1 MRKKLTVC
9 CTAFL
14 LALSLTVPALAA
26 SGAFQDVPESADCY
40 ASVMYLAEHEIT
52 QGTGNG
58 CFSPDA
64 PVTVRQWAMMLC
76 RAYEVKV
83 EGSSWGDLSQSAVEQ
98 SYRKGWLN
106 ETALSAPNIQLCR
119 GALLKSAFAAA
130 KIPVYDSVL
139 YAGDVSL
146 PDHDNCIRIG
156 KELQL
161 CGEAN
166 TANEIVTRRDAA
178 MLLHAILTRAFTV
191 EAPPAP
197 VTLVNAA
204 GVNINDY
211 LLALRQVPEP
221 VLAAFK
227 VAGWMY
233 RIDFDYI
240 SELSKQLDMSCIGA
254 TNYSQKTIYIS
265 DASATL
271 HEFGHFLDWTLGIPA
286 EHEQLYLA
294 EAQNSGLRDYAK
306 TNAREYF
313 ADCFDYWIAY
323 SGSEKRMETFRNAA
337 PAHGISETIPAS
349 LGCAM
354 RMARLI
360 SLRTSSTLI
369 PSRAAMTSMA
379 RRAAASCLAFVFIR
393 FPS

>member
-1 MRKKLTVC
+1 MKMIVRRTALAVC
-9 CTAFL
+9 TL
-14 LALSLTVPALAA
+14 VLALILPTAA
-26 SGAFQDVPESADCY
+26 SAACTRFDDVPETADCY
-40 ASVMYLAEHEIT
+40 ESVIYLAEHEIT

-64 PVTVRQWAMMLC
+64 PVTVRQWVMMLC
-76 RAYEVKV
+76 RAYDVKV
-83 EGSSWGDLSQSAVEQ
+83 EGSSWSDLSQSAVEQ
-98 SYRKGWLN
+98 AYRKGWLN

-139 YAGDVSL
+139 YAGGVSL
-146 PDHDNCIRIG
+146 PDHENCIRIG

-191 EAPPAP
+191 TAPEAP

-221 VLAAFK
+221 MLAAFK
-227 VAGWMY
+227 VAGWTY
-233 RIDFDYI
+233 RIDFNYI
-240 SELSKQLDMSCIGA
+240 SELSKQLNMSCIGA
-254 TNYSQKTIYIS
+254 TNYSQKAIYIS
-265 DASATL
+265 EASATL
-271 HEFGHFLDWTLGIPA
+271 HEFGHFLDWTLGFPA
-286 EHEQLYLA
+286 EHEQLFRA
-294 EAQNSGLRDYAK
+294 EAAAAPLRNYAK

-313 ADCFDYWIAY
+313 ADCFAYWVKYA
-323 SGSEKRMETFRNAA
+323 ENANA
-337 PAHGISETIPAS
+337 
-349 LGCAM
+349 
-354 RMARLI
+354 I
-360 SLRTSSTLI
+360 SLLQECAPLMFRYMEEVTILQW
-369 PSRAAMTSMA
+369 PD
-379 RRAAASCLAFVFIR
+379 
-393 FPS
+393 

>member
-1 MRKKLTVC
+1 MKTIVRRTALAVC
-9 CTAFL
+9 T
-14 LALSLTVPALAA
+14 LALALILPTAA
-26 SGAFQDVPESADCY
+26 SAACAGFDDVPESADCY
-40 ASVMYLAEHEIT
+40 ESVMYLAEHEIT

-76 RAYEVKV
+76 RAYDVKV
-83 EGSSWGDLSQSAVEQ
+83 EGSSWSDLSQSAVEQ
-98 SYRKGWLN
+98 AYRKGWLN

-139 YAGDVSL
+139 YAGGVSL
-146 PDHDNCIRIG
+146 PDHENCIRIG

-191 EAPPAP
+191 TAPEAP

-204 GVNINDY
+204 GVNVNDF
-211 LLALRQVPEP
+211 LLELRKLPKQV
-221 VLAAFK
+221 LDAFNA
-227 VAGWMY
+227 AGWTY
-233 RIDFDYI
+233 CIDFDYMGG
-240 SELSKQLDMSCIGA
+240 LSKKLNMSCIGA
-254 TNYSQKTIYIS
+254 TNYSQKTIYLS

-271 HEFGHFLDWTLGIPA
+271 HEFGHFLDGQLGFPV
-286 EHEQLYLA
+286 EHEHLYLA

-306 TNAREYF
+306 TNTREYF
-313 ADCFDYWIAY
+313 ADCFAY
-323 SGSEKRMETFRNAA
+323 CIIHGNDSEMMESFRKNA
-337 PAHGISETIPAS
+337 PQTCTYFEK
-349 LGCAM
+349 LGKD
-354 RMARLI
+354 
-360 SLRTSSTLI
+360 SW
-369 PSRAAMTSMA
+369 SRS
-379 RRAAASCLAFVFIR
+379 IR
-393 FPS
+393 SK

>member
-1 MRKKLTVC
+1 MKMIVRRTALAVC
-9 CTAFL
+9 TL
-14 LALSLTVPALAA
+14 VLALILPTAA
-26 SGAFQDVPESADCY
+26 SAACTRFDDVPETADCY
-40 ASVMYLAEHEIT
+40 ESVIYLAEHEIT

-58 CFSPDA
+58 RFSPDA

-76 RAYEVKV
+76 RAYDVKV
-83 EGSSWGDLSQSAVEQ
+83 EGSSWSDLSQSAVEQ
-98 SYRKGWLN
+98 AYRKGWLN

-139 YAGDVSL
+139 YAGGVSL
-146 PDHDNCIRIG
+146 PDHENCIRIG

-191 EAPPAP
+191 TAPEAP

-221 VLAAFK
+221 MLAAFK
-227 VAGWMY
+227 VAGWTY

-240 SELSKQLDMSCIGA
+240 SELSKQLNMSCIGA
-254 TNYSQKTIYIS
+254 TNYSQKAIYIS
-265 DASATL
+265 EASATL
-271 HEFGHFLDWTLGIPA
+271 HEFGHFLDWTLGFPA
-286 EHEQLYLA
+286 EHEQLFRA
-294 EAQNSGLRDYAK
+294 EAAAAPLRNYAK
-306 TNAREYF
+306 TDSREYF
-313 ADCFDYWIAY
+313 ADCFSYYITYGSNSEMMEHLRKNMPQTCAY
-323 SGSEKRMETFRNAA
+323 FEK
-337 PAHGISETIPAS
+337 
-349 LGCAM
+349 LGKGGW
-354 RMARLI
+354 
-360 SLRTSSTLI
+360 
-369 PSRAAMTSMA
+369 SRDIHAK
-379 RRAAASCLAFVFIR
+379 
-393 FPS
+393 

>member
-1 MRKKLTVC
+1 MAHPEEPTLPEDTGQRKNKNMEELMKMIVRRT
-9 CTAFL
+9 
-14 LALSLTVPALAA
+14 ALAVCTLVLAVILPTAA
-26 SGAFQDVPESADCY
+26 SAACTGFDDLPETADCY
-40 ASVMYLAEHEIT
+40 ESVMYLAEHEIT

-76 RAYEVKV
+76 RAYEMKV

-139 YAGDVSL
+139 YAGGASL
-146 PDHDNCIRIG
+146 PDYENCIRIG
-156 KELQL
+156 KELRL

-191 EAPPAP
+191 EAPPAQ
-197 VTLVNAA
+197 VALVNAA

-211 LLALRQVPEP
+211 LVALRQVPEP
-221 VLAAFK
+221 MLAAFNA
-227 VAGWMY
+227 AGWTY

-240 SELSKQLDMSCIGA
+240 SELSKQLNMSCIGA
-254 TNYSQKTIYIS
+254 TNYSQKAIYIS
-265 DASATL
+265 EASATL
-271 HEFGHFLDWTLGIPA
+271 HEFGHFLDWTLGFPA
-286 EHEQLYLA
+286 EHEQLFRA
-294 EAQNSGLRDYAK
+294 EAATAPLRNYAK

-313 ADCFDYWIAY
+313 ADCFAYWVKYA
-323 SGSEKRMETFRNAA
+323 ENANA
-337 PAHGISETIPAS
+337 
-349 LGCAM
+349 
-354 RMARLI
+354 I
-360 SLRTSSTLI
+360 SLLQECA
-369 PSRAAMTSMA
+369 PMTYRYMEDLMRIA
-379 RRAAASCLAFVFIR
+379 N
-393 FPS
+393 

>member
-1 MRKKLTVC
+1 MKIIVRRT
-9 CTAFL
+9 
-14 LALSLTVPALAA
+14 ALAVCTLVLAVILSTAA
-26 SGAFQDVPESADCY
+26 SAACTGFDDVPETADCFE
-40 ASVMYLAEHEIT
+40 SVMYLAEHEIT

-76 RAYEVKV
+76 RAYDVKV
-83 EGSSWGDLSQSAVEQ
+83 EGSSWSDLSQSAVEQ
-98 SYRKGWLN
+98 AYRKGWLN

-139 YAGDVSL
+139 YAGGVSL
-146 PDHDNCIRIG
+146 PDHENCIRIG

-191 EAPPAP
+191 TAPEAP

-204 GVNINDY
+204 GVNVNDF
-211 LLALRQVPEP
+211 LLELRKLPEQI
-221 VLAAFK
+221 LDAFNA
-227 VAGWMY
+227 AGWTY
-233 RIDFDYI
+233 CIDFDYMGG
-240 SELSKQLDMSCIGA
+240 LSKKLNMSCIGA

-265 DASATL
+265 EASATL
-271 HEFGHFLDWTLGIPA
+271 HEFGHFLDWMLGFPA
-286 EHEQLYLA
+286 EHEQLFRA
-294 EAQNSGLRDYAK
+294 EAAAAPLRNYAK

-313 ADCFDYWIAY
+313 ADCFAYWVKYA
-323 SGSEKRMETFRNAA
+323 ENANA
-337 PAHGISETIPAS
+337 
-349 LGCAM
+349 
-354 RMARLI
+354 I
-360 SLRTSSTLI
+360 SLLQECA
-369 PSRAAMTSMA
+369 PMTYRYMEDLMRIA
-379 RRAAASCLAFVFIR
+379 N
-393 FPS
+393 

>member
-1 MRKKLTVC
+1 MKTIVRRTALAVC
-9 CTAFL
+9 TL
-14 LALSLTVPALAA
+14 VLSLILPTAA
-26 SGAFQDVPESADCY
+26 SAACAGFDDVPESADCY
-40 ASVMYLAEHEIT
+40 ESVIYLAECEIAA
-52 QGTGNG
+52 GTGND
-58 CFSPDA
+58 CFSPEQLI
-64 PVTVRQWAMMLC
+64 TVEQWAVMLC
-76 RAYEVKV
+76 RAYGAETIGDSWQDVGRSSVV
-83 EGSSWGDLSQSAVEQ
+83 EA
-98 SYRKGWLN
+98 YRQGWLN
-106 ETALSAPNIQLCR
+106 ETALSTPNIQLCR

-139 YAGDVSL
+139 YAGGVSL
-146 PDHDNCIRIG
+146 PDYENCIRIG

-197 VTLVNAA
+197 VALVNAA

-221 VLAAFK
+221 VLATFNA
-227 VAGWMY
+227 AGWTY

-240 SELSKQLDMSCIGA
+240 SELSKQLNMSCIGA

-265 DASATL
+265 EASATL

-286 EHEQLYLA
+286 EHEHLHLA

-306 TNAREYF
+306 TDAGEYF
-313 ADCFDYWIAY
+313 ADCFDYWITY
-323 SGSEKRMETFRNAA
+323 SADKKRMDDFRDAA
-337 PAHGISETIPAS
+337 PQTYAYMKK
-349 LGCAM
+349 L
-354 RMARLI
+354 
-360 SLRTSSTLI
+360 
-369 PSRAAMTSMA
+369 AANNWGA
-379 RRAAASCLAFVFIR
+379 
-393 FPS
+393 

>member
-1 MRKKLTVC
+1 MKMIVRRT
-9 CTAFL
+9 
-14 LALSLTVPALAA
+14 ALAVCTLVLAVILPTAA
-26 SGAFQDVPESADCY
+26 SAACTRFDDVPESADCY
-40 ASVMYLAEHEIT
+40 ESVMYLAEHEIT

-76 RAYEVKV
+76 RAYDVKV
-83 EGSSWGDLSQSAVEQ
+83 EGSSWSDLSQSAVEQ
-98 SYRKGWLN
+98 AYRKGWLN

-139 YAGDVSL
+139 YAGGVSL
-146 PDHDNCIRIG
+146 PDHENCIRIG

-191 EAPPAP
+191 TAPEAP

-204 GVNINDY
+204 GVNVNDF
-211 LLALRQVPEP
+211 LLELRKLPEQI
-221 VLAAFK
+221 LDAFNA
-227 VAGWMY
+227 AGWTY
-233 RIDFDYI
+233 CIDFDYMGG
-240 SELSKQLDMSCIGA
+240 LSKKLNMSCIGA

-265 DASATL
+265 EASATL
-271 HEFGHFLDWTLGIPA
+271 HEFGHFLDWMLGFPA
-286 EHEQLYLA
+286 EHEQLFRA
-294 EAQNSGLRDYAK
+294 EAAAAPLRDYAK

-313 ADCFDYWIAY
+313 ADCFAYWVKYA
-323 SGSEKRMETFRNAA
+323 ENANA
-337 PAHGISETIPAS
+337 
-349 LGCAM
+349 
-354 RMARLI
+354 I
-360 SLRTSSTLI
+360 SLLQECAPLTYRYMEDLMRI
-369 PSRAAMTSMA
+369 AN
-379 RRAAASCLAFVFIR
+379 
-393 FPS
+393 

>member
-1 MRKKLTVC
+1 MKTIVRRTALAVC
-9 CTAFL
+9 TL
-14 LALSLTVPALAA
+14 VLALILPTAA
-26 SGAFQDVPESADCY
+26 FAACTGFDDVPETADCY
-40 ASVMYLAEHEIT
+40 ESVMYLAEHEIT

-98 SYRKGWLN
+98 SYRRGWLN
-106 ETALSAPNIQLCR
+106 ETALSEPNTQLCR

-130 KIPVYDSVL
+130 KIPVYDGAL
-139 YAGDVSL
+139 YVGGVSQS
-146 PDHDNCIRIG
+146 DYENCIRIG

-178 MLLHAILTRAFTV
+178 MLLHAILTRAFNV

-197 VTLVNAA
+197 VALVNAA

-221 VLAAFK
+221 MLVAFNA
-227 VAGWMY
+227 AGWTY

-240 SELSKQLDMSCIGA
+240 SELSNRLNMSCIGA
-254 TNYSQKTIYIS
+254 TNYSRKTIYIS
-265 DASATL
+265 EASATL
-271 HEFGHFLDWTLGIPA
+271 HEFGHFLDWTLGFPA
-286 EHEQLYLA
+286 EHEQLFRA
-294 EAQNSGLRDYAK
+294 EAAAAPLRDYAK

-313 ADCFDYWIAY
+313 ADCFAYWVKYA
-323 SGSEKRMETFRNAA
+323 GNTNA
-337 PAHGISETIPAS
+337 
-349 LGCAM
+349 
-354 RMARLI
+354 I
-360 SLRTSSTLI
+360 SLLQECA
-369 PSRAAMTSMA
+369 PMTYRYMEDLMRIA
-379 RRAAASCLAFVFIR
+379 N
-393 FPS
+393 

>member
-1 MRKKLTVC
+1 MKMIVRRT
-9 CTAFL
+9 
-14 LALSLTVPALAA
+14 ALAVCTLVLVLILPTAA
-26 SGAFQDVPESADCY
+26 SAACTRFDDVPESADCY
-40 ASVMYLAEHEIT
+40 ESVMYLAEHEIT

-76 RAYEVKV
+76 RAYDVKV

-119 GALLKSAFAAA
+119 GALLKSAFATA

-139 YAGDVSL
+139 YAGGVSL
-146 PDHDNCIRIG
+146 PDHENCIRIG

-161 CGEAN
+161 CGE
-166 TANEIVTRRDAA
+166 EDDAA
-178 MLLHAILTRAFTV
+178 PA
-191 EAPPAP
+191 AP

-221 VLAAFK
+221 MLAAFN
-227 VAGWMY
+227 VAGWTY

-240 SELSKQLDMSCIGA
+240 SELSKQLNMSCIGA
-254 TNYSQKTIYIS
+254 TNYSQKTIYLS
-265 DASATL
+265 DASATF
-271 HEFGHFLDWTLGIPA
+271 HEFGHFLDWQLGFPA

-294 EAQNSGLRDYAK
+294 EAQTSGLRDYAK

-313 ADCFDYWIAY
+313 ADCFDYWITY
-323 SGSEKRMETFRNAA
+323 SADKKRMDDFRDAA
-337 PAHGISETIPAS
+337 PQTYAYMKK
-349 LGCAM
+349 L
-354 RMARLI
+354 
-360 SLRTSSTLI
+360 
-369 PSRAAMTSMA
+369 AANNWGA
-379 RRAAASCLAFVFIR
+379 
-393 FPS
+393 

>member
-1 MRKKLTVC
+1 MAHPEEPT
-9 CTAFL
+9 
-14 LALSLTVPALAA
+14 LSEDTGQRNNKNMEVLMKMIVRRTALAVCTLVLAMILPTAA
-26 SGAFQDVPESADCY
+26 SAVCTGFVDVPESADCY
-40 ASVMYLAEHEIT
+40 ESVMYLAGHEIT

-76 RAYEVKV
+76 RAYDVKV
-83 EGSSWGDLSQSAVEQ
+83 EGSSWSDLSQSAVEQ
-98 SYRKGWLN
+98 AYRKGWLN

-119 GALLKSAFAAA
+119 GALLKSSFAAA

-139 YAGDVSL
+139 YAGGVSL
-146 PDHDNCIRIG
+146 PDHENCIRIG

-191 EAPPAP
+191 TAPEAP

-221 VLAAFK
+221 MLAAFK
-227 VAGWMY
+227 VAGWTY

-240 SELSKQLDMSCIGA
+240 SELSKQLNMSCIGA
-254 TNYSQKTIYIS
+254 TNYSQKAIYIS
-265 DASATL
+265 EASATL
-271 HEFGHFLDWTLGIPA
+271 HEFGHFLDWTLGFPA
-286 EHEQLYLA
+286 EHEQLFRA
-294 EAQNSGLRDYAK
+294 EAAAAPLRNYAK
-306 TNAREYF
+306 TNVREYF
-313 ADCFDYWIAY
+313 ADCFAYWVKYA
-323 SGSEKRMETFRNAA
+323 ENANA
-337 PAHGISETIPAS
+337 
-349 LGCAM
+349 
-354 RMARLI
+354 I
-360 SLRTSSTLI
+360 SLLQECA
-369 PSRAAMTSMA
+369 PMTYRYMEDLMRIA
-379 RRAAASCLAFVFIR
+379 N
-393 FPS
+393 